1 MRNCQTVLQ
10 SDRTVCVPPAGT
22 ESYPCSESSGAFG
35 IFSFSDFGCYDR
47 CVMILHCG
55 FNWRFPNNKWYWASF
70 HVFICHLWILC
81 VKQMTFSVC
90 SDLLPF
96 ENLGCLFS
104 CWVLMALWVF
114 WMQVFHQ
121 ICKLQIRFLIC
132 NLSFHSFK
140 NMFYR
145 AKLSHLVEF
154 TGFFFHG
161 SWFDCSYLKTYCQ
174 TQVTSI
180 FFYIFF
186 WKFYTIMFYT

>member
-1 MRNCQTVLQ
+1 
-10 SDRTVCVPPAGT
+10 
-22 ESYPCSESSGAFG
+22 
-35 IFSFSDFGCYDR
+35 
-47 CVMILHCG
+47 
-55 FNWRFPNNKWYWASF
+55 
-70 HVFICHLWILC
+70 
-81 VKQMTFSVC
+81 
-90 SDLLPF
+90 
-96 ENLGCLFS
+96 
-104 CWVLMALWVF
+104 
-114 WMQVFHQ
+114 MQVFHQ